1 MNEKFKIKFLSAL
14 EKCFKDEDIDSKPE
28 LKSISMF
35 KNEHLSVQLAY
46 TYTDPALT
54 MKNINE
60 VKIDSPL
67 KDYITISVVEE
78 VNVPFPIYHNV
89 TD

>member
-1 MNEKFKIKFLSAL
+1 MNDSFKIRFISAL
-14 EKCFKDEDIDSKPE
+14 EKCFKDEKIESKPE
-28 LKSISMF
+28 IKSISMF